1 MKDSP
6 VKEPTSQTIQVQ
18 IDAHVWCDVA
28 QFFPLEGHHKTK
40 ASNAECRRIVVLL
53 IWSGLKD
60 SNCCFSFSQRV
71 MDCMSLVG
79 SKKRKRVVE
88 YFSQS
93 QYFEVAQN
101 YSAGRNSIIWK
112 LSKAKVTRVSGSQH
126 SECDVDDYAYLR
138 TRWQYAGAVV
148 TTDLSLEWLQA
159 YDKSFNRACSLL
171 WPEQSRWVP
180 CIESSITQLVI
191 GSPTYE
197 DCLDAATHSRNLKGT
212 SPEAKAAMYQ
222 QSWGSFQERPLLYL
236 IRKSGRVYHQLTN
249 QPKTLRRNNLQFQHN
264 GLIEKT
270 AEVDM
275 SSTYWVLLTAMLDAS
290 RCKDQ
295 LIQDLTEG
303 CFYQK
308 LNEASGNRFTDTQ
321 ELKAHVNKDCLF
333 GKRDFGKTPLF
344 VSMQK
349 LFPDLA
355 RLIRHRRIH
364 HTVSWLSDCLTH
376 AESAFFVD
384 LLLPYIVNAGTP
396 ALTIHDAVIVPAS
409 KASQVAG
416 YCNQLAEAHF
426 GFCPRFKT
434 QL

>member
-1 MKDSP
+1 
-6 VKEPTSQTIQVQ
+6 VPTSRTVPVA
-18 IDAHVWCDVA
+18 IDTRVWSDVA
-28 QFFPLEGHHKTK
+28 QFFPEGGHHRTI
-40 ASNAECRRIVVLL
+40 AANAECRRIVVLL
-53 IWSGLKD
+53 IWTALRD
-60 SNCCFSFSQRV
+60 AHCCFSFNQSV

-79 SKKRKRVVE
+79 SKKRQRIVSFFKE
-88 YFSQS
+88 SKF
-93 QYFEVAQN
+93 FEVAQN
-101 YSAGRNSIIWK
+101 YSARRNSIIWK
-112 LSKAKVTRVSGSQH
+112 LSKAKVKRVSGSQH
-126 SECDVDDYAYLR
+126 SACDVDDYAYLR
-138 TRWQYAGAVV
+138 TRWQYAGVVV
-148 TTDLSLEWLQA
+148 TENLPVEWLQA
-159 YDKSFNRACSLL
+159 YDQSFNRACSLL
-171 WPEQSRWVP
+171 WPEQSRWLP
-180 CIESSITQLVI
+180 CVESSMAQLVI
-191 GSPTYE
+191 GTVSYQ
-197 DCLDAATHSRNLKGT
+197 DCLDAAKRSRSLSET
-212 SPEAKAAMYQ
+212 TPEAKAAMYQ
-222 QSWGSFQERPLLYL
+222 HSWSSFQQTPLLYL

-249 QPKTLRRNNLQFQHN
+249 QPKTLRRNNLQYQHN

-303 CFYQK
+303 CFYRK
-308 LNEASGNRFTDTQ
+308 LGEASGSVFTDSQ
-321 ELKAHVNKDCLF
+321 SLKAAVNKDCLF

-344 VSMQK
+344 IALQK

-355 RLIRHRRIH
+355 RLIRHRRSRH
-364 HTVSWLSDCLTH
+364 SVSYLSDVLTN

-426 GFCPRFKT
+426 GFVPRFKT